1 MPKFRNSRNTGGKR
15 QVTSFSHSGDVDHEE
30 NMKTDS

>member
-1 MPKFRNSRNTGGKR
+1 MAKFRNSRNTGRKR
-15 QVTSFSHSGDVDHEE
+15 QVTSFSHSSGVNNEE

>member
-1 MPKFRNSRNTGGKR
+1 MPKFRNSRNTGRKR
-15 QVTSFSHSGDVDHEE
+15 QVTSFSHSGDVNHEE